1 MINKIFQ
8 YILCFLM
15 LFFGLNNIVNN
26 VSAQEIN
33 QNITQNISNN
43 STQLL
48 PQALPNIYA
57 IEGIEAKATAKSP
70 TLARNLAFENAKKD
84 AFLVLL
90 SRLNLPPETV
100 NYINLDDLSSMVRS
114 ERVLNEKISGN
125 SYLATFNIVFAKNF
139 VDYVLKNKI
148 PIQNKEISTN
158 LQNNSINLENEQ
170 LNLNNVETSTD
181 TSNDNDLVILVPVQ
195 FDKLQPL
202 VWEDTNLWKATLEQN
217 ITKNQLQNKFIT
229 LDSNL
234 NYITTL
240 NSQNI
245 QDIDYSSIK
254 FILDEKKASSLSLV
268 FLKIDN
274 LENKAIID
282 VININS
288 LQQTKFRLS
297 FINLDLINKTELI
310 NNIANKTI
318 NYLKNKTIKPSL
330 APKNIYSLQ
339 LPIKSYQQWQKYQDT
354 LYNSGS
360 ITKITINNLSFD
372 AVTVS
377 VEYNG
382 KTSFGEFLNSFN
394 FEFQKLNDIYFITPK
409 L

>member
-1 MINKIFQ
+1 M
-8 YILCFLM
+8 
-15 LFFGLNNIVNN
+15 
-26 VSAQEIN
+26 
-33 QNITQNISNN
+33 
-43 STQLL
+43 
-48 PQALPNIYA
+48 
-57 IEGIEAKATAKSP
+57 
-70 TLARNLAFENAKKD
+70 
-84 AFLVLL
+84 
-90 SRLNLPPETV
+90 
-100 NYINLDDLSSMVRS
+100 
-114 ERVLNEKISGN
+114 
-125 SYLATFNIVFAKNF
+125 
-139 VDYVLKNKI
+139 
-148 PIQNKEISTN
+148 
-158 LQNNSINLENEQ
+158 
-170 LNLNNVETSTD
+170 
-181 TSNDNDLVILVPVQ
+181 Q

-310 NNIANKTI
+310 NNIANKTL